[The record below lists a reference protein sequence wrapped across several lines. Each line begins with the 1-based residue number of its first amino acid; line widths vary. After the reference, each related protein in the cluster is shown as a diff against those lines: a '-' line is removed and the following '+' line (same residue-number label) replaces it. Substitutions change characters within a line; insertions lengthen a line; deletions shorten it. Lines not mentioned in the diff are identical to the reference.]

1 MNQLSHAQTIIELL
15 DLAVEA
21 APHKTFIRTIEQELT
36 YLQFVSRVRRLAG
49 GLASLGVSPG
59 QSVALLMS
67 NSCDQICCWFAIAYL
82 GAIHVPVN
90 NQLRAE
96 RLKHVLSVA
105 EAKTIILDDEFSPE
119 LEAQRPQLPGLNRL
133 IIRNSTTGKNVTASP
148 ENRLGLEQLA
158 KAEPLTSSYPSQ
170 PMDDA
175 TMLFTSGTTGPSK
188 ACVLSHRYLVR
199 QGQLHARQFGFTAA
213 DVLYSPFPLFHIDAA
228 TLTVV
233 AALAS
238 QATAAIGRRFSA
250 SGFWAEARKFE
261 ATVFNF
267 MGATLTILWKRPPS
281 AEDRNHEVRMAW
293 GVPMP
298 EWKAGFERRFGIPL
312 YQVYGS
318 TDAGVSVYDPI
329 DGDQRPGTC
338 GKVIDEYEIKIVD
351 RKGLT
356 QVTGQAG
363 EILVRGKE
371 PGIVMSRYHAMPE
384 ATAKTIDEDGWVHT
398 GDLGSMDKEG
408 FLSFHGRLTDSIRR
422 RGENISAFEVE
433 EVLVSHPDIVEA
445 AAVGVPSELTEED
458 VKACVVLRANAEL
471 APESIYEY
479 CANHAP
485 AFMVPRYIELMNSL
499 PKTPTQKVEK
509 FRLKTLGPRVWD
521 SEACPGRNPVGR
533 FQQEAGQSE

>member
-1 MNQLSHAQTIIELL
+1 MIMNRQDQAKTIIELL
-15 DLAVEA
+15 DQAVEE
-21 APHKTFIRTIEQELT
+21 APHKAFIRTIEQELT
-36 YLQFVSRVRRLAG
+36 YLHFASRVRTLAG
-49 GLASLGVSPG
+49 GLASMGVGPG
-59 QSVALLMS
+59 QSVALMMN

-82 GAIHVPVN
+82 GAIHVPIN

-105 EAKTIILDDEFSPE
+105 EVETVIIDDEFFPE
-119 LEAQRPQLPGLNRL
+119 IGAVWPKLAGLRRL
-133 IIRNSTTGKNVTASP
+133 IIRNSIKQEHGTPWP
-148 ENRLGLEQLA
+148 ENTLRLENLDQ
-158 KAEPLTSSYPSQ
+158 AEPLKTHCPRQ
-170 PMDDA
+170 PMEDA

-188 ACVLSHRYLVR
+188 ACVLSHHYLVR
-199 QGQLHARQFGFTAA
+199 QGQIHARQFGFTAS

-250 SGFWAEARKFE
+250 SGFWAEARKFR

-267 MGATLTILWKRPPS
+267 MGATLTILWKSPPS
-281 AEDRNHEVRMAW
+281 VEDRSHDVRMAW

-338 GKVIDEYEIKIVD
+338 GKVIDEYEIKIVN
-351 RKGLT
+351 RKGQT
-356 QVTGQAG
+356 EIAGQPG

-398 GDLGSMDKEG
+398 GDLGSMDEEG
-408 FLSFHGRLTDSIRR
+408 YLSFHGRLTDSIRR

-458 VKACVVLRANAEL
+458 VKVCVVLRSNAEMT
-471 APESIYEY
+471 PESIYEY
-479 CANHAP
+479 CASQAP
-485 AFMVPRYIELMNSL
+485 GFMVPRYIELMNSL

-509 FRLKTLGPRVWD
+509 FRLKTLGPTVWD
-521 SEACPGRNPVGR
+521 SQACLPREKNL
-533 FQQEAGQSE
+533 